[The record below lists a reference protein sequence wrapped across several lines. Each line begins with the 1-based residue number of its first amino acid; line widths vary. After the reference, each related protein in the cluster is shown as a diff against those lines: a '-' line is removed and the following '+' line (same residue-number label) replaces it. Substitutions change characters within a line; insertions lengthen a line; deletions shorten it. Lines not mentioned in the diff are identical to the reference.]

1 MDRLPVLYVEDNALN
16 VLIMEA
22 LFDRRPGLRPVV
34 AGTLAE
40 ALEQACDLYPVLL
53 LLDLR
58 LPDGDG
64 RALLPMLRRI
74 PGCETAPSVAV
85 TAESDVGLRG
95 SGFQDLWS
103 KAMDLKSVLH
113 KLDVLADSV
122 QSTRNAPV
130 HPSQGWFPRPTGSS
144 PAHGRA

>member
-1 MDRLPVLYVEDNALN
+1 MRLPVLYVEDNAVN

-22 LFDRRPGLRPVV
+22 LFERRPGLRLVV
-34 AGTLAE
+34 AGTLAEALAE

-74 PGCETAPSVAV
+74 PGCETAPAVAV
-85 TAESDVGLRG
+85 TAEIALQTALRRVGGTYPMHEVPRLRAI
-95 SGFQDLWS
+95 F
-103 KAMDLKSVLH
+103 
-113 KLDVLADSV
+113 
-122 QSTRNAPV
+122 
-130 HPSQGWFPRPTGSS
+130 SQRLVRP
-144 PAHGRA
+144 PH

>member
-74 PGCETAPSVAV
+74 PGCETAPAVAV

-103 KAMDLKSVLH
+103 KPMDLKSVLH